1 MFFGQQL
8 KTIRKKRGLSQ
19 KEFADVLAKNNIEEV
34 TQKTI
39 STWENGKRIPS
50 VETILRISEAFDM
63 PVEEMIKGTHE
74 EKVIDAMNRKKAAV
88 DLTTATSRDYE
99 LFIDGTKLT
108 EKEIEFLIELYRTA
122 KKSFV

>member
-88 DLTTATSRDYE
+88 DLTTAASRDYE

-108 EKEIEFLIELYRTA
+108 EKEIEFLIESYRTA